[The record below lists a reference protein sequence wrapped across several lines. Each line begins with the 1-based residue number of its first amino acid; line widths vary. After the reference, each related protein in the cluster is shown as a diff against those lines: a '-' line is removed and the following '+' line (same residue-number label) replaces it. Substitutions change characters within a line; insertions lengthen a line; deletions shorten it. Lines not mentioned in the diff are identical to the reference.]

1 MNNLMRVMGVSAIAM
16 GTYLCAEAVTEVAG
30 NIKSEE

>member
-16 GTYLCAEAVTEVAG
+16 VTYLCAEAVTEIAA
-30 NIKSEE
+30 NINSE

>member
-1 MNNLMRVMGVSAIAM
+1 MNNLMSVMGISAIAM
-16 GTYLCAEAVTEVAG
+16 GTYLCAEAVTEVAD

>member
-16 GTYLCAEAVTEVAG
+16 GTYLCAGAVTEIAA
-30 NIKSEE
+30 NINSE

>member
-16 GTYLCAEAVTEVAG
+16 GTYLCAEAITEIAA
-30 NIKSEE
+30 NINSE